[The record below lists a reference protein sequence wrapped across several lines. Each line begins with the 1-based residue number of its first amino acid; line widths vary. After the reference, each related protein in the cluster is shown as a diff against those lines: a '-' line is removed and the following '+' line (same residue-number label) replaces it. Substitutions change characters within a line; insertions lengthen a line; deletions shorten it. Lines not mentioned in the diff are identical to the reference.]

1 MEGVYETLYERV
13 EELLAAHEG
22 PFLSTTGTHTA
33 IKELIARSDRHEQAI
48 REIARE
54 VEELAAG
61 PRPRA
66 LKRRPDLTRR
76 PRSMPGTRALCRE

>member
-1 MEGVYETLYERV
+1 MEGVYETLSKRV
-13 EELLAAHEG
+13 DDLIEADTG
-22 PFLSTTGTHTA
+22 PFLSTTGTHAA
-33 IKELIARSDRHEQAI
+33 IKELIARSEAHEKAL

-54 VEELAAG
+54 VQELAAG